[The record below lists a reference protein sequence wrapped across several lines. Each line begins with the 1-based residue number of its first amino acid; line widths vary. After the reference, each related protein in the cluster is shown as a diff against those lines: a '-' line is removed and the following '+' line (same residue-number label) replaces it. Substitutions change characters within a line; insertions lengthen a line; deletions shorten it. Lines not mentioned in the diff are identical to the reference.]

1 MQIMNLEHLIV
12 QVQYIVSRLQEIEKL
27 EKSRFKLTE

>member
-1 MQIMNLEHLIV
+1 MNLEHLIV